1 MRIEWAQVTW
11 YSQVF
16 AIGVLVTA
24 FLLGIRIG
32 QFRARVAARVDLMVQ
47 ASNSW
52 MDVSP
57 TSSVSNKIGF

>member
-1 MRIEWAQVTW
+1 MQIEWARVTW

-32 QFRARVAARVDLMVQ
+32 QFKARVNAQVDLMIQ

-52 MDVSP
+52 MDAS
-57 TSSVSNKIGF
+57 TSSSLSNKIGF